1 MRITNGM
8 MTNNTLSHI
17 NLNKLNLDKY
27 STQES
32 TGKKIQRPSDDP
44 IIAIRALRFR
54 SQLTE
59 ITHYLEKNVKDAESW
74 LSLTEEVLSGVSY
87 TLSSMQEYLA
97 QGANDPLDTQDR
109 EAVIKTLKGYRDQIY
124 QDANYDFAG
133 RRIFSGYKTD
143 TDMIFATNTNVKYTI
158 TEQLN
163 YNDFDTISKVF
174 NKVDIS
180 NGPEYID
187 SSTNDAD
194 AAANGGKPSPD
205 DKTDIHR
212 LRLAYEE
219 LLEKDADGKVLNL
232 PKLSFAVPAGA
243 TVSVD
248 GGTAQ
253 TLPEGSKVEIPSGN
267 IINPDGTI
275 TSPKNNTVVT
285 MDGGRTITL
294 PQDAGFKVVAP
305 ATDGKYYENG
315 DKNLGEL
322 DPYKPGVNEIYFLSD
337 TGEIIFGSDAY
348 KTFRYENITVE
359 YDKTSFDKG
368 DLRPEHFFD
377 CTRYDEDGKE
387 DVDFDSHQQ
396 DINYTINF
404 NQKLK
409 VNSEGKNFF
418 SHNVIRDLD
427 DLIDGLNE
435 LQLIDDKIK
444 NIDKMLADPG
454 YAGEEDQKKLKSMKE
469 AAEKERAL
477 QGDIV
482 QKGYEKSISLYSKHQ
497 ATVDAEIAD
506 IGSRD
511 SRLKLNKTRLTNQK
525 TTLEDLKS
533 SNEDINLP
541 ETIIQLSAASMVYDA
556 SLSAASKVITKS
568 LLDYL

>member
-17 NLNKLNLDKY
+17 NLNKLNVDKY

-59 ITHYLEKNVKDAESW
+59 ISHYLDKNVKDAESW
-74 LSLTEEVLSGVSY
+74 LSLTEEVLSGVSD
-87 TLSSMQEYLA
+87 TLSSMQKYLD

-109 EAVIKTLKGYRDQIY
+109 GAVIKTLKGYRDQIY

-143 TDMIFATNTNVKYTI
+143 TDMIFATNENVKYQI

-187 SSTNDAD
+187 SSTNDTD
-194 AAANGGKPSPD
+194 AAANNGKPSPD

-212 LRLAYEE
+212 LRLAYEGLITDKNGVVSPADFTLSPQGILTE
-219 LLEKDADGKVLNL
+219 NGDAC
-232 PKLSFAVPAGA
+232 
-243 TVSVD
+243 
-248 GGTAQ
+248 
-253 TLPEGSKVEIPSGN
+253 
-267 IINPDGTI
+267 
-275 TSPKNNTVVT
+275 T
-285 MDGGRTITL
+285 MT
-294 PQDAGFKVVAP
+294 VVAP
-305 ATDGKYYENG
+305 AADGKYYVDG
-315 DKNLGEL
+315 DPTKGEV
-322 DPYKPGVNEIYFLSD
+322 DPYRPGDNEIYVLSD
-337 TGEIIFGSDAY
+337 TGEVIFGVDAY
-348 KTFRYENITVE
+348 KAYRNEPITVT
-359 YDKTSFDKG
+359 YTKTGFDKG

-377 CTRYDEDGKE
+377 CTRYKEDGTTE
-387 DVDFDSHQQ
+387 DVKFDSHQQ

-418 SHNVIRDLD
+418 SHDVMRDLD

-435 LQLIDDKIK
+435 LELIEDKIK
-444 NIDKMLADPG
+444 NIDKMIADPG

-511 SRLKLNKTRLTNQK
+511 SRLQLNKTRLTNQK

>member
-17 NLNKLNLDKY
+17 NLNKLNMDKY

-54 SQLTE
+54 SQLAE
-59 ITHYLEKNVKDAESW
+59 ITHYLDKNVKDAESW
-74 LSLTEEVLSGVSY
+74 LSLSEEVLSGVSD
-87 TLSSMQEYLA
+87 TLSSMQKYLD

-109 EAVIKTLKGYRDQIY
+109 GAVIKTLKGYRDQIY

-143 TDMIFATNTNVKYTI
+143 TDMIFATNENVKYKI
-158 TEQLN
+158 TEKLN
-163 YNDFDTISKVF
+163 YNDFDTISKVY
-174 NKVDIS
+174 NKVDITKE
-180 NGPEYID
+180 PYYID
-187 SSTNDAD
+187 SSTNAAD
-194 AAANGGKPSPD
+194 AAANGGEPSPD

-212 LRLAYEE
+212 LRLAYEG
-219 LLEKDADGKVLNL
+219 LLEKDANGKILQPNL
-232 PKLSFAVPAGA
+232 TFTVPTGA
-243 TVSVD
+243 TVSV
-248 GGTAQ
+248 GGAVQ
-253 TLPEGSKVEIPSGN
+253 TIPEGSKIKSPSGEL
-267 IINPDGTI
+267 IGPDGSVIASPNPSDKTEITI
-275 TSPKNNTVVT
+275 
-285 MDGGRTITL
+285 GGQKITL
-294 PQDAGFKVVAP
+294 PDNFKVVAP
-305 ATDGKYYENG
+305 DTDGKYYQDG
-315 DKNLGEL
+315 DKATYSTEL
-322 DPYKPGVNEIYFLSD
+322 DPYRPGDNEIYFLSD
-337 TGEIIFGSDAY
+337 TGEIIFGTNAY
-348 KTFRYENITVE
+348 KALKNEDITVE
-359 YDKTSFDKG
+359 YTKTSFDKG

-377 CTRYDEDGKE
+377 CTRYTETGAI
-387 DVDFDSHQQ
+387 DVEFDAHQQ
-396 DINYTINF
+396 DINYTVNF

-418 SHNVIRDLD
+418 SHDVIRDLD
-427 DLIDGLNE
+427 DLIAGLNE
-435 LQLIDDKIK
+435 LELIEDKIK